1 MEDVVRV
8 YRGEWLESTH
18 RIHAAVVDPSGK
30 LLWHLG
36 DAFRPTFPRSA
47 LKPVQALPV
56 VLSGAAKR
64 FAFEEADLALCCAS
78 HNGEEAHRHRVATM
92 LKRAGLSEEDL
103 ECGTHSPRD
112 RESYHALI
120 RRGEAPTPIYNNCSG
135 KHAGM
140 AATAVHMG
148 EDPVGYSDADH
159 PVQRRILEEI
169 AFLSDIP
176 AEKIVYGVDGCGV
189 PAYRLPLDRLA
200 AIYARLAGPSREQDP
215 SRRLAMEQVTDAM
228 VHHPEMVGGK
238 NRYCTDLMKAFN
250 GRLVGKQGAE
260 AVYCVGD
267 RKEGLGIA
275 VKVEDGAERVLYEAV
290 NEILR
295 QLGIGRD
302 TGELDLLAAYTRPE
316 VKNAKGDTVG
326 RIQSVFTLRAG
337 EPVRW

>member
-1 MEDVVRV
+1 MVDGVRL

-18 RIHAAVVDPSGK
+18 RIHAAVVDHSGK

-36 DAFRPTFPRSA
+36 DAFRPTFARSA

-56 VLSGAAKR
+56 VTSGAAHR
-64 FAFEEADLALCCAS
+64 FNLEGADLALCCAS
-78 HNGEEAHRHRVATM
+78 HNGEEVHRQRVAAI
-92 LKRAGLSEEDL
+92 LQAAGLSEEDL
-103 ECGTHSPRD
+103 ECGTHPPRD
-112 RESYHALI
+112 QESYHELI
-120 RRGEAPTPIYNNCSG
+120 RQGESPTPLHNNCSG

-140 AATAVHMG
+140 MVTAVHLG
-148 EDPVGYSDADH
+148 EDPVGYSQGDH
-159 PVQRRILEEI
+159 PVQQRILQEI
-169 AFLSDIP
+169 ACLSDI
-176 AEKIVYGVDGCGV
+176 AANQMVAAVDGCGV

-200 AIYARLAGPSREQDP
+200 AIYARLADPSREEDL
-215 SRRLAMEQVTDAM
+215 SRCQAMEQVTDAM
-228 VHHPEMVGGK
+228 VQYPEMVGGK

-250 GRLVGKQGAE
+250 GRLLGKQGAE
-260 AVYCVGD
+260 AVYCVAD

-295 QLGIGRD
+295 QLGIGKD
-302 TGELDLLAAYTRPE
+302 TGELDQLSAYTRPE

-326 RIQSVFTLRAG
+326 RIESVFTLRVG

>member
-215 SRRLAMEQVTDAM
+215 SRRLAMEQVIDAM